1 MKTYLIVSESYKI
14 IDEEVNKLVSPS
26 SFVVKYDLRKDS
38 LKDIINEASYESML
52 DSEKI
57 IIVKAGDLFKGAKD
71 ETNTKNSDSSILENY
86 LKNPAGASTIIFTS
100 LIMPDKRKKIFKL
113 IQEKGIVNIIP
124 FLSKKELVYKCMD
137 LLKHNHYKIDY
148 ETANYIVENSYNNYD
163 IMLNE
168 LDKINMILK
177 PSNLTIE
184 IISDIVAK
192 SYTNNIY
199 GYINAVIARDLIS
212 AYQISDTFEMLKIS
226 PLMVLIMLAKEF
238 QNLLLFKLDI
248 SYQDIQKLLKKED
261 WQMQSYL
268 KNQNL
273 YTYEELKDIIV
284 LLNNYDYQAKSGL
297 IDKSVL
303 LDLVT
308 MELCE

>member
-26 SFVVKYDLRKDS
+26 SFVVKYDLRKDT

-52 DSEKI
+52 DDEKI
-57 IIVKAGDLFKGAKD
+57 IIVKSGDLFKGTKD
-71 ETNTKNSDSSILENY
+71 ETNSKNSDSSLLENY
-86 LKNPAGASTIIFTS
+86 LKNPTGSSTIIFTS
-100 LIMPDKRKKIFKL
+100 LIMPDKRKKVFKL
-113 IQEKGIVNIIP
+113 IQEKGTVNIIP
-124 FLSKKELVYKCMD
+124 FLSKKDLVYKCMD
-137 LLKHNHYKIDY
+137 LLKHNRYKIDY

-168 LDKINMILK
+168 LDKIKMLLK
-177 PSNLTIE
+177 PSNLTIDS
-184 IISDIVAK
+184 ISDIIAK

-199 GYINAVIARDLIS
+199 GYINAVISRDLIS

-248 SYQDIQKLLKKED
+248 SYQEIQKLLKKED

-273 YTYEELKDIIV
+273 YTYDELKNIIV
-284 LLNNYDYQAKSGL
+284 LLNNYDYQAKSGM
-297 IDKSVL
+297 IDKSIL